1 MCSNVQ
7 WIFVRIRMELVH
19 TGDKQ
24 LVGFFL
30 QCIDAD
36 NVIFEGFG
44 VFKIGE
50 IFQKIPHFFTA
61 FQNNFHQGDR
71 VRLNFF
77 NVINVDADEHIF
89 DLISD
94 VVNILTECDDIFSLD
109 GRNEI

>member
-1 MCSNVQ
+1 MAFLFLEYAVLRIFHHNTFYQISYMFTGIGTLLEILVDLPPGDNVQ

-50 IFQKIPHFFTA
+50 IFQKNPHF
-61 FQNNFHQGDR
+61 
-71 VRLNFF
+71 
-77 NVINVDADEHIF
+77 
-89 DLISD
+89 
-94 VVNILTECDDIFSLD
+94 
-109 GRNEI
+109 